1 MNFNYFHK
9 QVNNIIEENHK
20 NPINTEINYN
30 ELKNICIKIFH
41 IYFNNLKIYE
51 KNFNIFVVKKLYN
64 DSDINFKFKLIFNL
78 PDFYTIIL
86 NDFIKFIFEIVKKTK
101 QNVCSKIY
109 NSCFKDGEKIERL
122 PEYKYHYYLTHNKEN
137 CVILWFNEYNQILNN
152 HLNINL
158 DQELYNR
165 QINIIIKLID
175 IKSSAKMYGGEN
187 IKIKKYIKYLDKFD
201 LKKLYNIATNK
212 KIKFT
217 LKTSKKQIINKL
229 VKFKFS

>member
-30 ELKNICIKIFH
+30 ELKNICIKIFN

-64 DSDINFKFKLIFNL
+64 DSDIDFKFKLIFNL

-122 PEYKYHYYLTHNKEN
+122 PEYKYHYYLTHNKET

-152 HLNINL
+152 HLNVNL
-158 DQELYNR
+158 NDELYIR
-165 QINIIIKLID
+165 QINIIIKLTE
-175 IKSSAKMYGGEN
+175 IKAN
-187 IKIKKYIKYLDKFD
+187 
-201 LKKLYNIATNK
+201 LKKDK
-212 KIKFT
+212 E
-217 LKTSKKQIINKL
+217 
-229 VKFKFS
+229 